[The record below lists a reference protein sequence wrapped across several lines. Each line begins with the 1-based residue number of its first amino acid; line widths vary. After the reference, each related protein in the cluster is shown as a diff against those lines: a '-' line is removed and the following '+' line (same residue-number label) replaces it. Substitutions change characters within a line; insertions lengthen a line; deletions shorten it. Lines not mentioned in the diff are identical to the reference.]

1 MPADAVLLA
10 SLGAIAAFVAL
21 PAVAAAFRRRRAREC
36 GAVAAALTDF
46 ALAARR
52 SIRAGVRC
60 LPLDAALCS
69 RAGRL
74 RFPEFASLLLA
85 HELSHDRSELMADT
99 AQRLALRLKRRV
111 AFERKMLART
121 ASGRRRGAVAAAVP
135 PFVLLLVRAAHIDV
149 PAAALLVL
157 LAIEGAGC
165 WLLWR
170 LSRVEI

>member
-1 MPADAVLLA
+1 MPLCWL
-10 SLGAIAAFVAL
+10 SLGAVAAFIAL
-21 PAVAAAFRRRRAREC
+21 PALAAAFRRRHAREC
-36 GAVAAALTDF
+36 SAVASALADF
-46 ALAARR
+46 ALAARS
-52 SIRAGVRC
+52 SISAGARC

-74 RFPEFASLLLA
+74 RIPEFASLLLA
-85 HELSHDRSELMADT
+85 HELPHDRPELLADT

-121 ASGRRRGAVAAAVP
+121 ASGRRRGAVAAATP
-135 PFVLLLVRAAHIDV
+135 PFVLLLVRAADIDV
-149 PAAALLVL
+149 PAAALVLL

-170 LSRVEI
+170 LSRVDI